1 MEEATTVTNEA
12 RRHMFGVWL
21 ALGAYVLAFAVFY
34 PQLLTI
40 SDETSYM
47 RQAWAYAQG
56 QTSVEVLDPSSLQV
70 ARVHPSDYPPG
81 TSLLMAPL
89 MAAGGWRAGFLLG
102 PLACC
107 LVVLLLAHWLGRLGR
122 SPLFALLFLCYPAT
136 LVLSR
141 CGMSE
146 MPSAA
151 LVSLSLYLFWFAR
164 GRKVWMAAAGFV
176 AGLSLLL
183 RETNALVCAFFF
195 LGSLLRREQ
204 GCWALVAGGLAGTAL
219 RPLALELLL
228 GNALHVKG
236 GYPDFLLG
244 AVPGNMP
251 FHLGALLLLFP
262 GGLLW
267 AALYRGPRR
276 FELWATVAF
285 FPGLY
290 LLYDY
295 NAAASAGLKQWVL
308 TSRFFIPLLPLLV
321 IAAAESCTALSRS
334 LGSSPGARV
343 ALARLR
349 SLAAPM
355 LVLAAVSATWIVNWQ
370 HQLWASQQRGLLLAL
385 YAGTEADAPVV
396 TNLDASARFVN
407 EIYAA
412 ELGPRIVLSMDATD
426 EGAMGRVLE
435 RFGRCTIALVER
447 RDSERWQEVSTRRLA
462 WIEGLKGHFEVED
475 VNTSSVGTGERVHFW
490 TVRPMGP

>member
-1 MEEATTVTNEA
+1 MQQGPTDAGVA
-12 RRHMFGVWL
+12 RQPMMGVWL
-21 ALGAYVLAFAVFY
+21 ALGAYVLAFSLFY
-34 PQLLTI
+34 PQVLTI

-56 QTSVEVLDPSSLQV
+56 HATVEALDPASLKVVQV
-70 ARVHPSDYPPG
+70 LPSDYPPG

-102 PLACC
+102 PACSC
-107 LVVLLLAHWLGRLGR
+107 LVVLLLAHWLGRMGR

-136 LVLSR
+136 LVVSR

-146 MPSAA
+146 TPSAA
-151 LVSLSLYLFWFAR
+151 LVSLALYLFWFAR
-164 GRKVWMAAAGFV
+164 GRRAWMAAAGFV
-176 AGLSLLL
+176 AGVSLLL

-204 GCWALVAGGLAGTAL
+204 GWWALVAGGLAGTAL
-219 RPLALELLL
+219 RPLAFEWLL

-236 GYPDFLLG
+236 THPPFSWS

-262 GGLLW
+262 AGLLW
-267 AALYRGPRR
+267 VALYRGPRR
-276 FELWATVAF
+276 LELWATVAGF
-285 FPGLY
+285 LALY
-290 LLYDY
+290 LLFDY

-321 IAAAESCTALSRS
+321 IAAAESCTVLSGS
-334 LGSSPGARV
+334 LASSPGARV
-343 ALARLR
+343 ALARLQ
-349 SLAAPM
+349 SLAAPA
-355 LVLAAVSATWIVNWQ
+355 LVLAAISAAWIVHWQ

-385 YAGTEADAPVV
+385 YTGTEADAPVV
-396 TNLDASARFVN
+396 TNLDASARYVN

-412 ELGPRIVLSMDATD
+412 ELGPRLVLSMDTTD
-426 EGAMGRVLE
+426 EGVIRRVLG

-447 RDSERWQEVSTRRLA
+447 RDSERWQQVSTRRLA
-462 WIEGLKGHFEVED
+462 WAEGLKEQFDVEA
-475 VNTSSVGTGERVHFW
+475 TTTAPVGSGERVHFW
-490 TVRPMGP
+490 TVRPRKP